1 MARPR
6 VRRGY
11 VRTESE
17 AAFQQAL
24 INFLVALGWRYYHTH
39 RSDRSV
45 PGFPDLVLV
54 RRERLIFAELKAEKG
69 VVSGP
74 QQEWL
79 DALEV
84 VAGAVAEA
92 AAIAEAEDWPGTD
105 VRPSVEVYVWRPSD
119 WPEIEVVLR

>member
-11 VRTESE
+11 VRAQSE

-24 INFLVALGWRYYHTH
+24 TNMATAFGWRWYHTH
-39 RSDRSV
+39 RSDRSP

-54 RRERLIFAELKAEKG
+54 RGPRLIFAELKAEKG
-69 VVSGP
+69 VVSGA

-79 DALEV
+79 DALAMVAAEIACAIDQPGLKVGLEV
-84 VAGAVAEA
+84 H
-92 AAIAEAEDWPGTD
+92 
-105 VRPSVEVYVWRPSD
+105 VWRPDD
-119 WPEIEVVLR
+119 WAELEAALR